1 MKKIELNLDYP
12 KVLADRTNEVHLAV
26 GMEAQKLKAKERG
39 PVAFCVCLDRSGSM
53 QGEKFEYAK
62 QACMGVVESLQGDD
76 LFSLVTFDNDS
87 EVVIPLGKIKSK
99 SETIEQIRKME
110 VQGMTNLSGGW
121 QDARAQLRKAEPNLL
136 RRMLLLSDGMTNR
149 GEVDHEELIK
159 MARAGLMEDE
169 VRTTCLGFGDHYNE
183 DLLKDMAA
191 HGTGNFYDVDVAGK
205 LPAVFAAELD
215 SALHIAVKKLR
226 VRFRPSKRC
235 KEWKFLGA
243 LPTDDLGDCWHE
255 FMAGDM
261 GSEETR
267 ACALRMLLEPMSK
280 KGKVLELKFIYDL
293 VTEEGT
299 REVVEEKKV
308 KVEVTSN
315 KDEVTI
321 NLGALKV
328 TSAQRSADVIRQA
341 IDLMDEGRDQ
351 DALNLM
357 EEMVNEFMA
366 LNQPELVS
374 DAIGALEGT
383 IKKIRDGWSR
393 VRGRKFAS
401 YGASSFSKMSSKEVW
416 SVNERD
422 MSMPSFKQSSL
433 KDYGYKGT
441 DDEL

>member
-1 MKKIELNLDYP
+1 
-12 KVLADRTNEVHLAV
+12 
-26 GMEAQKLKAKERG
+26 
-39 PVAFCVCLDRSGSM
+39 
-53 QGEKFEYAK
+53 
-62 QACMGVVESLQGDD
+62 
-76 LFSLVTFDNDS
+76 
-87 EVVIPLGKIKSK
+87 
-99 SETIEQIRKME
+99 
-110 VQGMTNLSGGW
+110 
-121 QDARAQLRKAEPNLL
+121 
-136 RRMLLLSDGMTNR
+136 
-149 GEVDHEELIK
+149 
-159 MARAGLMEDE
+159 
-169 VRTTCLGFGDHYNE
+169 
-183 DLLKDMAA
+183 
-191 HGTGNFYDVDVAGK
+191 VDVAGK

-243 LPTDDLGDCWHE
+243 LPTDDLGDGWHE

-261 GSEETR
+261 GSEESR

-308 KVEVTSN
+308 KVEVTKR
-315 KDEVTI
+315 KDEVVI
-321 NLGALKV
+321 NQAALRV
-328 TSAQRSADVIRQA
+328 TSAQRAAEVIRKA
-341 IDLMDEGRDQ
+341 IDLMDVGKQEEAVTLLQ
-351 DALNLM
+351 
-357 EEMVNEFMA
+357 EMVNELKG
-366 LNQPELVS
+366 LNEPDLVG
-374 DAIGALEGT
+374 DAINSLEAT
-383 IKKIRDGWSR
+383 LKKIHQGWMR

-433 KDYGYKGT
+433 QDFGYKGS

>member
-26 GMEAQKLKAKERG
+26 GMEAQKLKNKERG

-53 QGEKFEYAK
+53 QGDKFEYAK
-62 QACMGVVESLQGDD
+62 QACMGVVESLQKDD

-87 EVVIPLGKIKSK
+87 EVVIPLMEIKSK
-99 SETIEQIRKME
+99 IDTSELIRKLE

-215 SALHIAVKKLR
+215 SALHIALKKLR
-226 VRFRPSKRC
+226 VHFRPSKRC

-243 LPTDDLGDCWHE
+243 LPTDDLSDGWHE

-267 ACALRMLLEPMSK
+267 AFALRMLLEPMSK

-308 KVEVTSN
+308 RVEVTKE
-315 KDEVTI
+315 KDEVVI
-321 NLGALKV
+321 NLAALAV
-328 TSAQRSADVIRQA
+328 TSAQRAADAIRRA
-341 IDLMDEGRDQ
+341 IDLMDVGKEEE
-351 DALNLM
+351 AKTLL
-357 EEMVNEFMA
+357 EEMVNE
-366 LNQPELVS
+366 LKGVNQPDLVG
-374 DAIGALEGT
+374 DAIKSLEST
-383 IKKIRDGWSR
+383 LNKIHQGWSR

-401 YGASSFSKMSSKEVW
+401 YSVSSFSKMSSKELW
-416 SVNERD
+416 TVNERD

-433 KDYGYKGT
+433 QDYGYKGT
-441 DDEL
+441 DEEL